1 MTGRNNTSQM
11 RSQRSRLAQKARLYI
26 LIMPLAFVIALYK
39 TIKRRRRQSRAAR
52 GARQYN
58 KAVIRRAETIVAFL
72 AIAFLGVEALFFIWK
87 IAGYFIDAEKNQDYA
102 EDLRDSVVVMDE
114 GWHNGWHD
122 GETEDDVTEA
132 IPALIDFDSL
142 RSISEDAVAWLYA
155 PGTKIDYVV
164 AQAEDNDYYI
174 HRLLDGT
181 AAKGGTLFA
190 DYRCSADFTDWNTV
204 IYGHH
209 MKNGSMFA
217 GLMDYRDPD
226 FYKEHPVMYL
236 YVPGKRYMLE
246 LIAGYTTNVED
257 MIFSLPATKTER
269 DEILDHA
276 CKNSSFISGIT
287 AGGGDKLVTLSTCSY
302 VYTDARYV
310 VIGRIVEE

>member
-1 MTGRNNTSQM
+1 MTGRNNTSQK
-11 RSQRSRLAQKARLYI
+11 RAQRSRLAQKVRLYI

-39 TIKRRRRQSRAAR
+39 TIKRRRQKRRTAGGPRKYDQARIRQ
-52 GARQYN
+52 
-58 KAVIRRAETIVAFL
+58 AETIVALF
-72 AIAFLGVEALFFIWK
+72 AIAFLGMEALFLIWK
-87 IAGYFIDAEKNQDYA
+87 IAAYFIDAGKNQDYA
-102 EDLRDSVVVMDE
+102 EDLRDSVVVMDGGSQE
-114 GWHNGWHD
+114 
-122 GETEDDVTEA
+122 EKAEDDGIE
-132 IPALIDFDSL
+132 IPAFIDFDSL
-142 RSISEDAVAWLYA
+142 YKISRNAVAWLYA
-155 PGTKIDYVV
+155 PDTEIDYVI
-164 AQAEDNDYYI
+164 AQAEDNDYYL

-181 AAKGGTLFA
+181 AAKSGTLFA
-190 DYRCSADFTDWNTV
+190 DYRCSADFTDWNTI

-217 GLMDYRDPD
+217 GLMDYRNPG
-226 FYKEHPVMYL
+226 FYEEHPVMYL

-257 MIFSLPATKTER
+257 MIFSVPATKTER

-276 CKNSSFISGIT
+276 CKNSSFVSGIT

-302 VYTDARYV
+302 VYTNARYV